1 MKYERDSDKSW
12 LASCPPNDGNFKCHL
27 KTAPKQDLQ
36 ELIAELPE
44 KGNITKIKALKA
56 ELKRRERQ

>member
-12 LASCPPNDGNFKCHL
+12 LASCPPNDGNFKSHL
-27 KTAPKQDLQ
+27 KTAITQDLQ

-44 KGNITKIKALKA
+44 NGNITKIKALKA
-56 ELKRRERQ
+56 ELKRREKQ